1 LLLAAVSASNACARD
16 ELLKDL
22 FPGVRF
28 SRYAGDDGS
37 DLFATAQARF
47 ESGGRQYVALTYYQ
61 PYPEAPRLRF
71 ASFALLELADRE
83 YKLVLDH
90 RAADDGSG
98 LEFPSPFLYTVGA
111 QDLVVFPECYRGC
124 HYSFFR
130 LDAKPTPVTLQV
142 FDGLAAEESFS
153 GRGDLYR
160 FEKSGL
166 SATFN
171 VARTGDAACCPGGGT
186 LQVFYVLRGNQ
197 FRISRVERN
206 ELAPAF
212 VGRVEG
218 DPLENPLAS
227 QRGHESGAPAWK

>member
-22 FPGVRF
+22 FPGVKF
-28 SRYAGDDGS
+28 SRYAGDEGS
-37 DLFATAQARF
+37 DLFASAQARF
-47 ESGGRQYVALTYYQ
+47 ESGGKQYVALTYYQ
-61 PYPEAPRLRF
+61 PYPGASRLNF
-71 ASFALLELADRE
+71 ASFALLELAGGK
-83 YKLVLDH
+83 YKLVLDQL
-90 RAADDGSG
+90 AADDGSG
-98 LEFPSPFLYTVGA
+98 LEFPSPFHYTVGA

-142 FDGLAAEESFS
+142 FEGLAAGESLS
-153 GRGDLYR
+153 GRGDVYR
-160 FEKSGL
+160 FENSGL

-171 VARTGDAACCPGGGT
+171 VARSGDAACCPGGGT

-206 ELAPAF
+206 EPATAL
-212 VGRVEG
+212 VGRG
-218 DPLENPLAS
+218 
-227 QRGHESGAPAWK
+227 R